1 MLNSKDVQSRG
12 LFLDYFFE
20 FKEAIKNYKNFEEVA
35 ITISEQIKTNPI
47 FVLSCVFYNTKTKRF
62 FINPTKFDQHSII
75 VYNNFNSIFSKDSEI
90 PRQTFT
96 DIERFRDFLSEKLEE
111 LSWSSEVSN
120 EYVLSFNLVSY
131 NRVASGGYGIGF
143 NQNDLQKYF
152 IKNVDTG
159 VSQYFFDPYTLTP
172 TKIKYGLNLTG
183 VVLEIYISALIEDLS
198 VAKRESSE
206 NLISSKDTLRSFYN
220 EKLYRLFLLSGIKF
234 DELGDNIKRGLQE
247 TFKGKQFKLLSLV
260 KLHYSLR
267 EELFSTFWVYEKFLN
282 NEESHLLPDKRWLSV
297 FERYNELDLFTYL
310 RYIYKVLTGFGLRKF
325 EAVNVLVG
333 EQ

>member
-1 MLNSKDVQSRG
+1 MLNSKDVKARG
-12 LFLDYFFE
+12 LFVDYFFE

-325 EAVNVLVG
+325 KAVNVLVG

>member
-1 MLNSKDVQSRG
+1 MLNSKDVKSRG
-12 LFLDYFFE
+12 LFVDYFFE

-234 DELGDNIKRGLQE
+234 DELGDNIKRRLQE

-282 NEESHLLPDKRWLSV
+282 NEGSHLLPDKRWLYV

-325 EAVNVLVG
+325 KAVNVLVG

>member
-1 MLNSKDVQSRG
+1 MLNSKDVKSRG
-12 LFLDYFFE
+12 LFVDYFFE

-62 FINPTKFDQHSII
+62 FINPTKFYQHSII
-75 VYNNFNSIFSKDSEI
+75 VYNNFNSIFSKDSET

-131 NRVASGGYGIGF
+131 NRVASGEYGIGF
-143 NQNDLQKYF
+143 NQNDLKKYF

-198 VAKRESSE
+198 VTKREFSE

-247 TFKGKQFKLLSLV
+247 TFKWEWFRLLSWG
-260 KLHYSLR
+260 KIQYAFR
-267 EELFSTFWVYEKFLN
+267 EEVFSTFWVYEKFLN
-282 NEESHLLPDKRWLSV
+282 EEESNLFPDEKWLSI
-297 FERYNELDLFTYL
+297 FESFENLNLLKRFK
-310 RYIYKVLTGFGLRKF
+310 YIYKILTGFGLKKF
-325 EAVNVLVG
+325 KAVNVLIS

>member
-1 MLNSKDVQSRG
+1 MLNSKDVKSRG
-12 LFLDYFFE
+12 LFVDYFFE

-75 VYNNFNSIFSKDSEI
+75 VYNNFNSIFYKDSEI
-90 PRQTFT
+90 PHQTFT

-143 NQNDLQKYF
+143 NQNDLKKYF

-172 TKIKYGLNLTG
+172 TKIKCGLNLTG

-206 NLISSKDTLRSFYN
+206 NLISPKDTLRSFYN

-260 KLHYSLR
+260 KLHYCLR

-282 NEESHLLPDKRWLSV
+282 KEESHLLPDKRWLSV

-310 RYIYKVLTGFGLRKF
+310 KYIYKVLTGFGLRKF

>member
-1 MLNSKDVQSRG
+1 MLNSKDVKSRG
-12 LFLDYFFE
+12 LFVDYFFE

-75 VYNNFNSIFSKDSEI
+75 VYNSFNSIFSKDSEI

-234 DELGDNIKRGLQE
+234 DELGDNIKRRLQE

-310 RYIYKVLTGFGLRKF
+310 RYIYKILTGFGLRKF
-325 EAVNVLVG
+325 KAVNVLVG
-333 EQ
+333 EE

>member
-1 MLNSKDVQSRG
+1 MLNSKDVKSRG
-12 LFLDYFFE
+12 LFVDYFFE

-75 VYNNFNSIFSKDSEI
+75 VYKNFNSIFSKDSEI

-247 TFKGKQFKLLSLV
+247 TFKGEQFKLLNLV
-260 KLHYSLR
+260 KLHHSLR

-282 NEESHLLPDKRWLSV
+282 NEESHLLPDKRWLSI

-310 RYIYKVLTGFGLRKF
+310 RYIYKVLTGFGLKKF

>member
-1 MLNSKDVQSRG
+1 MLNSKDVKSRG
-12 LFLDYFFE
+12 LFVDYFFE

-75 VYNNFNSIFSKDSEI
+75 VYNNYNSIFSKKSEI
-90 PRQTFT
+90 PYQTFT

-111 LSWSSEVSN
+111 LSWSSEVSS
-120 EYVLSFNLVSY
+120 EYVLSFNLASY

-143 NQNDLQKYF
+143 NQNDLKKHF
-152 IKNVDTG
+152 INCVDTG

-172 TKIKYGLNLTG
+172 ATIKYGLNLTG

-198 VAKRESSE
+198 VAKREYSE

-234 DELGDNIKRGLQE
+234 D
-247 TFKGKQFKLLSLV
+247 
-260 KLHYSLR
+260 
-267 EELFSTFWVYEKFLN
+267 
-282 NEESHLLPDKRWLSV
+282 
-297 FERYNELDLFTYL
+297 
-310 RYIYKVLTGFGLRKF
+310 
-325 EAVNVLVG
+325 
-333 EQ
+333 

>member
-1 MLNSKDVQSRG
+1 MLNSKDVKSRG
-12 LFLDYFFE
+12 LFVDYFFE

-234 DELGDNIKRGLQE
+234 DELGDNIKRRLQE

-282 NEESHLLPDKRWLSV
+282 NEESHLLPEKRWLSV

-325 EAVNVLVG
+325 KAVNVLVG

>member
-1 MLNSKDVQSRG
+1 MLNSKDVKSRG
-12 LFLDYFFE
+12 LFVDYFFE

-260 KLHYSLR
+260 KLHYCLR

-282 NEESHLLPDKRWLSV
+282 NEESHLLPGKRWLSV

-310 RYIYKVLTGFGLRKF
+310 RYIYKVLTGFWLRKF
-325 EAVNVLVG
+325 EAVNVLIG

>member
-1 MLNSKDVQSRG
+1 MLNSKDVKSRG
-12 LFLDYFFE
+12 LFVDYFFE

-75 VYNNFNSIFSKDSEI
+75 VYNNFNSIFYKDSEI
-90 PRQTFT
+90 PHQTFT

-143 NQNDLQKYF
+143 NQNDLKKYF
-152 IKNVDTG
+152 IKNVDRG

-260 KLHYSLR
+260 KLHYCLR

-310 RYIYKVLTGFGLRKF
+310 KYIYKVLTGFGLRKF
-325 EAVNVLVG
+325 KAVNVLVG
-333 EQ
+333 EE

>member
-1 MLNSKDVQSRG
+1 MLNSKDVKSRG
-12 LFLDYFFE
+12 LFVDYFFE

-75 VYNNFNSIFSKDSEI
+75 VYNNFNSIFFKDSEI
-90 PRQTFT
+90 PHQTFT

-234 DELGDNIKRGLQE
+234 DELGDNIKRRLQE
-247 TFKGKQFKLLSLV
+247 TFKGKQFKLLSLA
-260 KLHYSLR
+260 KLHYCLR

-282 NEESHLLPDKRWLSV
+282 KEESHLLPDKRWLSV

-310 RYIYKVLTGFGLRKF
+310 RYSYKVLTGFGLRKF
-325 EAVNVLVG
+325 KAVNVLVG
-333 EQ
+333 EE